1 MADIN
6 SITLSGR
13 LTKDLEIRK
22 VGNDFSI
29 GSVSIAVNRSVKKDG
44 KYVKE
49 AQFFDCTL
57 LGKMADGLAPYMK
70 KGQQVCLCG
79 SLRQDRW
86 EKDGKTNT
94 KIYVEVEDV
103 SLMGSSNGSNSGNTA
118 NSGQQGSAGNNAPAY
133 NAGEE
138 FPSDIPF

>member
-6 SITLSGR
+6 NITLSGR

-29 GSVSIAVNRSVKKDG
+29 GSTSIAVNRSVKKDG

-57 LGKMADGLAPYMK
+57 VGKMADALAPYLK
-70 KGQQVCLCG
+70 KGQQVCVSG

-86 EKDGKTNT
+86 EKDGKTNSR
-94 KIYVEVEDV
+94 IYVDV
-103 SLMGSSNGSNSGNTA
+103 SDVALMGGNTGSNTNNSSSG
-118 NSGQQGSAGNNAPAY
+118 GQQSAGNNNAPAY
-133 NAGEE
+133 NPGEE
-138 FPSDIPF
+138 FPSEIPF